1 MLSILIELVRKDL
14 RIFLADRRAMII
26 SFAVPVFIACFLAT
40 LTGNMNGPTGKT
52 SSKIAVAVVDEDKSE
67 VTKNV
72 LDELGK
78 RDNIE
83 VWPTDRATANL
94 WVNEGR
100 VASMYIFDKGFGED
114 ALKGNRKP
122 VYEYEADPSKTTEAG
137 VTQGA
142 VLPALFRGV
151 AKAKFPGAAA
161 MGLDDES
168 PFEVKDLT
176 PQKQDPNANWSG
188 VAHSFAGM
196 GVQGLLFWAIE
207 SAMVILRERK
217 QGIWRRLRASPVS
230 PAMLLLGKVLS
241 GAIRA
246 LAVLIVVFGAGAGL
260 FHMRVEGSF
269 VGFVLVMVTASLMA
283 ATFGLFVAALGKTE
297 QQSRGLSILAVLVMM
312 MLGGAWFPSFMMPA
326 WVQNVAKLMP
336 VKWAVDGFDAMMWR
350 AQDLSH
356 AMPFVCA
363 LLCFSA
369 VFSVIAL
376 RRMRWEIEA

>member
-1 MLSILIELVRKDL
+1 MSSVLIELVRKDL
-14 RIFLADRRAMII
+14 RVYLADRRAMII
-26 SFAVPVFIACFLAT
+26 SFVVPVFIACFLAT
-40 LTGNMNGPTGKT
+40 ITKGTDASTGKT
-52 SSKIAVAVVDEDKSE
+52 PSKIAVAIVDEDRSA
-67 VTKNV
+67 VTGNV
-72 LDELGK
+72 LDELKK
-78 RDNIE
+78 RESIE
-83 VWPTDRATANL
+83 VWPTDRATAMR
-94 WVNEGR
+94 WVNGGR
-100 VASMYIFDKGFGED
+100 VASMYIFDKGFGD
-114 ALKGNRKP
+114 AALSGDKKP
-122 VYEYEADPSKTTEAG
+122 QYEYAADPSKATEAG
-137 VTQGA
+137 VTQGV

-151 AKAKFPGAAA
+151 AKSKFPGAAM

-168 PFEVKDLT
+168 PFKVKDLT

-230 PAMLLLGKVLS
+230 PAMLLLGKVVS

-246 LAVLIVVFGAGAGL
+246 LAVLAVVFGAGALL
-260 FHMRVEGSF
+260 FHMRIEGSF
-269 VGFVLVMVTASLMA
+269 LGFVSVMVASSLMA

-312 MLGGAWFPSFMMPA
+312 MLGGAWFPSFMMPG

-336 VKWAVDGFDAMMWR
+336 VKWSVDGFDAMMWR
-350 AQDLSH
+350 GQDLMH
-356 AMPFVCA
+356 AAPFVGA
-363 LLCFSA
+363 LLGFSA
-369 VFSVIAL
+369 LFSVIAL